1 MSEFYAFECGCKF
14 KVLDNSGEFPKIDF
28 SPKMENINLECS
40 KTWELI
46 SDGNTKGCFQLESRL
61 GKLRLKN

>member
-46 SDGNTKGCFQLESRL
+46 SDGNTKGCFQLE
-61 GKLRLKN
+61 